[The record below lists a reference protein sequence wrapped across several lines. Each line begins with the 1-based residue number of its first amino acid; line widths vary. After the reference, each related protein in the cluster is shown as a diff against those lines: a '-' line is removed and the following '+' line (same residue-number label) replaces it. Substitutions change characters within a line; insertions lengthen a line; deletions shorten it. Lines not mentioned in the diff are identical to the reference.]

1 MPTKLLLALFLFAN
15 STYSLAAETNTD
27 APINPIA
34 QSEKTNQDSP
44 NDVVSITPPLTL
56 EQMLVKLKEAKGRM
70 VKMDKSG
77 KILTDD
83 PATWDCLHQKSSG
96 LTWEIKSN
104 SGLRDKTNTY
114 TWTEAIAQQ
123 GELTAWYK
131 NIQGKC
137 TGNARCETSAYI
149 EKINQLKLC
158 NFSDWR
164 LPTKAELKSLVTMNR
179 AKGEAKIDAMYFP
192 NTLASW
198 YWTADTNEN
207 HPDFAWYVLFKNGIS
222 LSDKKDNPKHLRL
235 VRGTL

>member
-149 EKINQLKLC
+149 EKINQLKL
-158 NFSDWR
+158 
-164 LPTKAELKSLVTMNR
+164 
-179 AKGEAKIDAMYFP
+179 
-192 NTLASW
+192 
-198 YWTADTNEN
+198 
-207 HPDFAWYVLFKNGIS
+207 
-222 LSDKKDNPKHLRL
+222 
-235 VRGTL
+235 